1 MNIVNTG
8 SRNRHAAGSWLDRA
22 ILSNRQIAYR
32 ATNANGKPPAG
43 ALDLG
48 QSIHFFLHGSKHRHS
63 PGHPEWLSHGVI
75 LPDVY
80 RDTEANDI
88 DVGHFAEADM
98 A

>member
-1 MNIVNTG
+1 VNIVNTG

-48 QSIHFFLHGSKHRHS
+48 QSIHFFLHGSKHR
-63 PGHPEWLSHGVI
+63 LSNVAGGCI
-75 LPDVY
+75 LQGILNGS
-80 RDTEANDI
+80 RT
-88 DVGHFAEADM
+88 G
-98 A
+98 